1 MKAVINEKE
10 TPVKSKYPIIMK
22 AKLTGSIGLFLS
34 NTSMVFIY
42 ASDRSSSSSAGDYC
56 SVVDISYWE
65 PFTGS
70 ITLSND

>member
-42 ASDRSSSSSAGDYC
+42 ASDRSSPSSAGDYC
-56 SVVDISYWE
+56 SDVDISYWE
-65 PFTGS
+65 PFTGT